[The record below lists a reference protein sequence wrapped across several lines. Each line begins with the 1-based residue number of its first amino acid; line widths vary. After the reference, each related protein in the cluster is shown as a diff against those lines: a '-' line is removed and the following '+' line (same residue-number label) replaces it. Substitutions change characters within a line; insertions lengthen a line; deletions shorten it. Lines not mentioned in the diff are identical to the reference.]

1 METSYFS
8 KQMQVIPS
16 SQRVLRKE
24 EKNVMDM
31 FDSYKMLGKEKKML
45 KKIKVYL
52 VTIFENSS
60 EKQFL
65 KAILENCSLIFYRTK
80 VYLET

>member
-1 METSYFS
+1 
-8 KQMQVIPS
+8 
-16 SQRVLRKE
+16 
-24 EKNVMDM
+24 
-31 FDSYKMLGKEKKML
+31 ML

-65 KAILENCSLIFYRTK
+65 KAVFENCYMMFYRTK